1 MATKP
6 AVTSLSHVVL
16 SPAAFQQI
24 GSGQQHMAL
33 EALCLSVAPPF
44 PFANPLLILP
54 HATVVLAYSSTAVEQ
69 IFLLFYLSLS
79 VRGDFSIFVASS
91 ALLTAIKS

>member
-1 MATKP
+1 
-6 AVTSLSHVVL
+6 
-16 SPAAFQQI
+16 
-24 GSGQQHMAL
+24 MAL
-33 EALCLSVAPPF
+33 EALCLSVALPF
-44 PFANPLLILP
+44 PFTNPLLILP

-79 VRGDFSIFVASS
+79 VRGDFSIFVVSS